1 MESAVTPLSMMKKLS
16 ALPAVVLLSFCVL
29 PFAFA
34 QTFPKSVQKQA
45 EQRSSFPG
53 TIPAQAAPQSLADR
67 QAALKSLFAEIWE
80 DRLEHD
86 PEFASSIGDKRYD
99 SQLTDRS
106 VAAYNEAL
114 ARGRGY
120 LIRLGEIDETGMTD
134 QEKLSKEL
142 MVRQLVDQQEEA
154 EFKPWEMPMTQF
166 NGIQLDLPQ
175 LVSLLTF
182 ETAKDYDAYTA
193 RLNKIPVAIQQ
204 VTNNAMTGIEDK
216 RVPPKYI
223 LEKVL
228 AQVNAIANQKPRD
241 TPFAQ
246 PLKKFPAGISAAEQT
261 RIRTE
266 VLDAIQKKV
275 LPAYQGLARFLTKT
289 YIPAGRTDPGIW
301 AIPDGE
307 KYYDFL
313 VKQSTTTD
321 LTPAQIHQIGLEQ
334 VAKDEAEMTGIAH
347 KLGFKDLAALRASIP
362 TNPKL
367 HAQSPEQL
375 IDLYKHYIDQMRPKL
390 PELFN
395 HLPKAKLVVKAVP
408 AYMQQDQSQAYYEQ
422 GSQDGKRPGAVY
434 VNLYKY
440 QDRLLTNVESVSY
453 HEGIPGHHLQISI
466 AQEMTG
472 VPAFRR
478 YTYYTAYT
486 EGWALYAEHLGK
498 DIGFYQDPYQDYGRL
513 EADEWRA
520 IRLVVDTGVHSMHW
534 SRQQMIDYFR
544 AHSSMDETNIEEEVD
559 RYIAWPAQAL
569 GYKIGQMKILEL
581 RAKAKKELGPKYDI
595 RNFDDEV
602 VDSGA
607 LPLDILEQRVDAWI
621 AAGGVEPAT

>member
-1 MESAVTPLSMMKKLS
+1 MRSAEDPQIVMKNS
-16 ALPAVVLLSFCVL
+16 LLLTAAFLAL
-29 PFAFA
+29 PFASA

-45 EQRSSFPG
+45 GERSSYPG
-53 TIPAQAAPQSLADR
+53 AVNAQVAPQSLADR
-67 QAALKSLFAEIWE
+67 EAALKALFAGIWQ
-80 DRLEHD
+80 DRLQHE
-86 PEFASSIGDKRYD
+86 PEFASSIGDKRYND
-99 SQLTDRS
+99 QLRDYS
-106 VAAYNEAL
+106 VAAYNDSL
-114 ARGRGY
+114 ARGREY
-120 LIRLGEIDETGMTD
+120 LMRLSAVDDTGMTD

-142 MVRQLVDQQEEA
+142 MVRQLIDEQEEA

-166 NGIQLDLPQ
+166 DGIQIDLPEM
-175 LVSLLTF
+175 VSLLSFT
-182 ETAKDYDAYTA
+182 TVKDYDDYTA

-204 VTNNAMTGIEDK
+204 VTNNAMQGIEDG
-216 RVPPKYI
+216 RVPPKFI
-223 LEKVL
+223 LQKVL
-228 AQVNAIANQKPRD
+228 AQVNNIATKKPED
-241 TPFAQ
+241 TPFAE
-246 PLKKFPAGISAAEQT
+246 PLKKFPAGVSAADQQ
-261 RIRTE
+261 RIKTE

-275 LPAYQGLARFLTKT
+275 IPAYQQLARFLTKT
-289 YIPAGRTDPGIW
+289 YIPAGRTDPGLW

-307 KYYDFL
+307 KYYAFL

-334 VAKDEAEMTGIAH
+334 VAKDEAEMTEIAH

-362 TNPKL
+362 KNPKL
-367 HAQSPEQL
+367 HAQSGQQL
-375 IDLYKHYIDQMRPKL
+375 VDLYTHYIDQMRPKL

-395 HLPKAKLVVKAVP
+395 HLPKAKLVVKVVP
-408 AYMQQDQSQAYYEQ
+408 AYMQQDQTQAYYEQ
-422 GSQDGKRPGAVY
+422 GSADGSRPGAVY
-434 VNLYKY
+434 VNTYKY
-440 QDRLLTNVESVSY
+440 KDRLLTNVESVSY

-581 RAKAKKELGPKYDI
+581 RAKAKKELGPKFDI

-602 VDSGA
+602 VDAGA
-607 LPLDILEQRVDAWI
+607 LPLDVLEQRVDAWI
-621 AAGGVEPAT
+621 AAGGKPVS